1 MKRAL
6 VIGGVVVVL
15 AVVLFASLSSSDGKG
30 KVIEPE
36 KAGRRDVV
44 ARVKASGTINPR
56 VKVEIQSK
64 VIGEIVALPV
74 KEGDTVGAGQIL
86 LEIEKEQYLAARDQA
101 NAVLGQAT
109 VNLEQ
114 ARAELAN
121 EELNYKRMLDLNR
134 EGVASQD
141 ALDRARLARDSAEI
155 AVRSQAETIR
165 QARSALQRAQ
175 DDLQRTT
182 IRSPMDGVV
191 TALNVEKGE
200 TAVMGTMNFAG
211 SVLMTVGDLSE
222 LLAEV
227 EVAESE
233 VVSLKV
239 GQKAT
244 IRVDALPD
252 TPLAGT
258 VTEIGSSGLKQ
269 VDVVKFRVKVVL
281 EKPDPR
287 VKPGMTA
294 KVEIVTAEAPGVVAV
309 PQQAVQT
316 RWLDGKGKEVTRR
329 EGDSSQREVTVAYL
343 FVGNKAV
350 RREVKTGIHDELWVE
365 VTEGLAEGDQVI
377 TGPYRT
383 LRALKDGE
391 PVRVDKKAEKS
402 AGDKADD
409 DKEKGSAD

>member
-64 VIGEIVALPV
+64 VIGEIVALPI
-74 KEGDTVGAGQIL
+74 KEGDTISAGQIL

-109 VNLEQ
+109 VNLER

-121 EELNYKRMLDLNR
+121 EERNYKRMLDLNR

-165 QARSALQRAQ
+165 QARSALQRAL

-233 VVSLKV
+233 VVALKV

-343 FVGNKAV
+343 FVGNKTV

-391 PVRVDKKAEKS
+391 AVRVDKKAEKG
-402 AGDKADD
+402 AGDKADA